1 MRFILKRSLVIVVLI
16 TLTTGC
22 SLKNNDELF
31 ELKPNV
37 NILTKRANSAIERRG
52 IAVSEVNT
60 FLNEKYPSF
69 MELFKEYNLQFKY
82 ENETTVVLVCQD
94 EKAIFE
100 DMSCDLRIDK
110 DYSLENKKCEFYI
123 QDTLC
128 QK

>member
-1 MRFILKRSLVIVVLI
+1 MKLILKRSFFIVVLI
-16 TLTTGC
+16 TLATGC
-22 SLKNNDELF
+22 SLKSNDDLF

-37 NILTKRANSAIERRG
+37 NTLTKRVNSAIERRG
-52 IAVSEVNT
+52 VSVLDVNT

-69 MELFKEYNLQFKY
+69 MELFKNYDLKFKY